1 MTKTTN
7 HTNANIEFFKKVT
20 APSTTKN
27 KKQNS
32 NSDLV
37 MLTNEKNDGIN
48 SNNDHEGKDSNI
60 QNTMCNSRIEHAITA
75 TIVNNIFTTQRTLDI
90 RPEKQNHVIN
100 SSKVHQN
107 IFEAIK

>member
-48 SNNDHEGKDSNI
+48 NNNDHEGKDRNI
-60 QNTMCNSRIEHAITA
+60 QNTIYNRRIEHATTA
-75 TIVNNIFTTQRTLDI
+75 TIVNNRFTTKYTFDI
-90 RPEKQNHVIN
+90 LLEK
-100 SSKVHQN
+100 KT
-107 IFEAIK
+107 A